1 MLEAAAHAG
10 AMAVM
15 PSSTRYLDC
24 CGMLGKPL
32 FMVTME
38 PCSHVTATIR
48 ANKDCKRDA
57 MASLTPLLAPA
68 AANKTILDF
77 YNDGRTKELYKQH
90 IKTILTRSNT
100 YSKKL
105 YKDDDTI
112 MGWGMLNEP
121 RCPGQRPS
129 PAC

>member
-1 MLEAAAHAG
+1 ML
-10 AMAVM
+10 
-15 PSSTRYLDC
+15 TRNA
-24 CGMLGKPL
+24 
-32 FMVTME
+32 
-38 PCSHVTATIR
+38 SASI
-48 ANKDCKRDA
+48 
-57 MASLTPLLAPA
+57 MASLVPLPAPA

-90 IKTILTRSNT
+90 IKAILTRNNT

-121 RCPGQRPS
+121 RCPGQ
-129 PAC
+129 